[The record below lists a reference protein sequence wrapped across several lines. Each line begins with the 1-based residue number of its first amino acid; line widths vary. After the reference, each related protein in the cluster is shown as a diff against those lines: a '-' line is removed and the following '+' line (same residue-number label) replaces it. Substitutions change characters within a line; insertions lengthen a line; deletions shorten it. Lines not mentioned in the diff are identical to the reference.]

1 MGNDPKDLV
10 DPKDVE
16 ITKYAPLVGGLQSA
30 LAAVDAREAMF
41 KRVAEVA
48 IQATHPT
55 QWTDLGG
62 KPWPTGPA
70 AETIARRFAVSMTDI
85 RRERFPLSD
94 EHGEYALWV
103 YTATFSLPGGSD
115 VMDAEGTCSSRDSF
129 LGLDVQEDSYD
140 EGNIMKAAL
149 TNCRTNGI
157 MQILGLRGMPWE
169 RLEQLGLDRSL
180 AAKVEFRKGG
190 KGGGSKAQV
199 PPSERTIPYGQSK
212 GKKLSEVEEKDLK
225 WLREA
230 MSASVLDPEKA
241 RWKADNESWVTAI
254 DAEFARRANVKAGVT
269 TNGNGNGSSIWPRVR
284 ALDPTIP
291 ETDLK
296 ALVKRVTGKASAKE
310 LTDADFPKISKEI
323 ADIKGPG
330 NDDIPF

>member
-1 MGNDPKDLV
+1 MANDPKDPN
-10 DPKDVE
+10 DPKDAE
-16 ITKYAPLVGGLQSA
+16 IIYTPLVSGLQSA

-70 AETIARRFAVSMTDI
+70 AETIARRFAVSMTNI
-85 RRERFPLSD
+85 RRERFVRSD
-94 EHGEYALWV
+94 EYGEYELWV

-129 LGLDVQEDSYD
+129 LGSDTQEDDYD
-140 EGNIMKAAL
+140 EGNIMKKAL

-169 RLEQLGLDRSL
+169 RLEQLGLDRSQ
-180 AAKVEFRKGG
+180 APKVEFRKGG

-212 GKKLSEVEEKDLK
+212 GKKLSELDEKDLK
-225 WLREA
+225 WYREA
-230 MSASVLDPEKA
+230 MAASVLDPDKA
-241 RWKADNESWVTAI
+241 RWKADNESWVVAI

-269 TNGNGNGSSIWPRVR
+269 TNGNGNGPSIWARVR
-284 ALDPTIP
+284 ALDPAMP
-291 ETDLK
+291 EPELAAVVKAATDK
-296 ALVKRVTGKASAKE
+296 ATRNQLVEGD
-310 LTDADFPKISKEI
+310 LPKIQAALAQHKQL
-323 ADIKGPG
+323 K
-330 NDDIPF
+330 DDIPF